1 MAADLGDFTP
11 EDLLYEFY
19 TRTSA
24 EIADMKRD
32 RRQLEVEIP
41 QATRGILMKRKEC
54 AIVQSNITK
63 LKEEF
68 TDLNER
74 NKLLK
79 EIMRLNQSLK
89 PRLAS
94 QNPTELGGCATLP
107 DIHRRGAQVLR
118 VYDSQNARGQRQPSL
133 WARDSHSTPS
143 LPSIDKARQRPVPS
157 YAQEPAGL
165 CGQRGTKASHLTNEY
180 KRVKSLTNTI
190 ERKRE
195 CSQRKKDASL
205 SNLRRRNVPLGR
217 GRSQNAMHWSNN
229 V

>member
-1 MAADLGDFTP
+1 
-11 EDLLYEFY
+11 
-19 TRTSA
+19 
-24 EIADMKRD
+24 
-32 RRQLEVEIP
+32 
-41 QATRGILMKRKEC
+41 MKRKEC

-118 VYDSQNARGQRQPSL
+118 VYDSQNARVQRQPSL

-143 LPSIDKARQRPVPS
+143 LPSIDKTRQRPVPS
-157 YAQEPAGL
+157 YAQERAGL
-165 CGQRGTKASHLTNEY
+165 CGQRGTKASLLTSECKYRIFSKLVYLNVVCEEMQVY
-180 KRVKSLTNTI
+180 KCSVFFHFRQAGQKLNKYHREKTRVFSKD
-190 ERKRE
+190 ERSFSVQPQEAKRT
-195 CSQRKKDASL
+195 A
-205 SNLRRRNVPLGR
+205 RRR
-217 GRSQNAMHWSNN
+217 
-229 V
+229 

>member
-1 MAADLGDFTP
+1 
-11 EDLLYEFY
+11 
-19 TRTSA
+19 
-24 EIADMKRD
+24 
-32 RRQLEVEIP
+32 
-41 QATRGILMKRKEC
+41 MKRKEC

-79 EIMRLNQSLK
+79 EIIRLNQSLK

-165 CGQRGTKASHLTNEY
+165 CGQRGTKASHLTNEC
-180 KRVKSLTNTI
+180 K
-190 ERKRE
+190 
-195 CSQRKKDASL
+195 
-205 SNLRRRNVPLGR
+205 
-217 GRSQNAMHWSNN
+217 
-229 V
+229 

>member
-1 MAADLGDFTP
+1 
-11 EDLLYEFY
+11 
-19 TRTSA
+19 
-24 EIADMKRD
+24 
-32 RRQLEVEIP
+32 
-41 QATRGILMKRKEC
+41 MKRKEC
-54 AIVQSNITK
+54 AIVQSNINK

-79 EIMRLNQSLK
+79 EIMRLNQTLK
-89 PRLAS
+89 PRLAT

-165 CGQRGTKASHLTNEY
+165 CGQRGTKASHLTNEC
-180 KRVKSLTNTI
+180 K
-190 ERKRE
+190 
-195 CSQRKKDASL
+195 
-205 SNLRRRNVPLGR
+205 
-217 GRSQNAMHWSNN
+217 
-229 V
+229 